1 MCSCHFAAFLLV
13 AQRLT
18 EGIAGFLVQAFDIV
32 TSCGAMPLC
41 RSRHVTPLARH
52 AKHLQAEPHAEAAMP
67 FPMYTVP
74 LQQALEMTCVEPHE
88 KLKAKGLLV
97 EFEKNCGKAMFL
109 SHEWTGKDHP
119 DPTFAQF
126 SVFQDAMKHI
136 LLGRFSH
143 IELDYVTEALV
154 PQSKPL
160 PTREFRSAQLFLW
173 YDYFSCP
180 QLKELHNDQVKAIAS
195 IHAYVAQCSFFFA
208 LCPFLQDPVTS
219 KVLCPSS
226 WEERGWCRLERTM
239 RELSEG
245 SWVLIK
251 SAERVELVVAS
262 RALGCP
268 TGEGD
273 FTVVADRVK
282 LGPILAAALKG
293 KMKRALTRSD
303 FVTYRVVRNLQSV
316 YLRGLETQPELDVV
330 PGWSCN
336 ADGPVSIVEQFFYQ
350 NGLWNIHEVDS
361 AGFLPLHYAALLGGE
376 PQVIKAMLE
385 LRADFSRTTRKAQ
398 PLLGIP
404 PWTSALGLALA
415 CGHNDAA
422 QILIKAKAKV
432 QETGVLS
439 PALHLAAAGNNVE
452 GIRLLVEAGCD
463 PITNHTIFGFSGA
476 AFACDLVAP
485 AALEELLRYGVSIS
499 GLLHATAESSR
510 GGSGEVAR
518 QLIEL
523 KADIDE
529 QCQVQWLT
537 PLGALVALQSLRYR
551 WTDTALTRHLYH
563 LPGSTPLMMAILSG
577 NYEIAMTLLREGARV
592 DLRNARN
599 VSAADLAEGAPQLL
613 QEILTGDS
621 IFCRV

>member
-1 MCSCHFAAFLLV
+1 MSC
-13 AQRLT
+13 RLT
-18 EGIAGFLVQAFDIV
+18 
-32 TSCGAMPLC
+32 
-41 RSRHVTPLARH
+41 
-52 AKHLQAEPHAEAAMP
+52 
-67 FPMYTVP
+67 
-74 LQQALEMTCVEPHE
+74 
-88 KLKAKGLLV
+88 
-97 EFEKNCGKAMFL
+97 
-109 SHEWTGKDHP
+109 SHGT
-119 DPTFAQF
+119 T
-126 SVFQDAMKHI
+126 
-136 LLGRFSH
+136 
-143 IELDYVTEALV
+143 T
-154 PQSKPL
+154 
-160 PTREFRSAQLFLW
+160 T
-173 YDYFSCP
+173 
-180 QLKELHNDQVKAIAS
+180 
-195 IHAYVAQCSFFFA
+195 
-208 LCPFLQDPVTS
+208 
-219 KVLCPSS
+219 SS
-226 WEERGWCRLERTM
+226 WGERGWCRLERTM

-251 SAERVELVVAS
+251 SAQRLELVVAS
-262 RALGCP
+262 RALGFP

-273 FTVVADRVK
+273 FAVPADRVK
-282 LGPILAAALKG
+282 LGPILSAALTG
-293 KMKRALTRSD
+293 KMERALTRND

-361 AGFLPLHYAALLGGE
+361 AGFLPLHYAALGGE

-422 QILIKAKAKV
+422 QILIQAKAKV

-463 PITNHTIFGFSGA
+463 PITNQSIFGFSGA
-476 AFACDLVAP
+476 CFACDLVAP
-485 AALEELLRYGVSIS
+485 AALEELLSRGVNMS

-510 GGSGEVAR
+510 GGSSEVAR
-518 QLIEL
+518 RLIEL

-613 QEILTGDS
+613 QEILMGDS
-621 IFCRV
+621 IFCRLWQEPSQLRLSWDQNRVFQHVSAYLPAFRNGSKAKNISYWGVQCSSRIPWFL